1 MEVRL
6 TGKPPRPVRIADLS
20 EAGARLLGE
29 ADAVPGTVRDALR
42 ALADKLASRHV
53 PVTSPR

>member
-1 MEVRL
+1 MPLLTCIPVEVRL

-20 EAGARLLGE
+20 EAGAL
-29 ADAVPGTVRDALR
+29 
-42 ALADKLASRHV
+42 V